1 MNLRFLMLTLVV
13 TILASCSPRQQEP
26 FKMVQFCL
34 TNSAG
39 ADLLSREMR
48 AAAISEGLKFI
59 DNTMATR
66 RGLAITAQTPAQKRD
81 ALWVVSFYAGD
92 GDGMGVGAGN
102 MGMSPF
108 DVAVGFTYG
117 SDAKAATAF
126 ADRLIARLAK
136 HWRIIPVAPGA
147 GAFPLKECSG

>member
-1 MNLRFLMLTLVV
+1 MLAIA
-13 TILASCSPRQQEP
+13 ILSSCSPRQQEP

-39 ADLLSREMR
+39 ADLLSHEMR

-81 ALWVVSFYAGD
+81 ALWVIDFTIQND
-92 GDGMGVGAGN
+92 DGMGVTAIN
-102 MGMSPF
+102 MGMTPF
-108 DVAVGFTYG
+108 DVAVGFGYG
-117 SDAKAATAF
+117 SDEKAATAF
-126 ADRLIARLAK
+126 ADRLLERLAK
-136 HWRIIPVAPGA
+136 HWRIIAVAPGA
-147 GAFPLKECSG
+147 GAFPLKECGG